1 MVALILLF
9 KVGYVARNDQGRVL
23 ELPDFEDAEPPLQ
36 SIVALAMSLGV
47 LILFGTVLV
56 VLMALSAVFSAL
68 ETALFS
74 LQPFHIKGLETR
86 SPRFARALSRLM
98 ENPRRVLSGILF
110 ADALLN
116 LPLMILLVILMREI
130 IQTKVPFWV
139 TALGIFTVIVLL
151 CDLIPKLVAL
161 SKPYRIASTGLL
173 TLQTVLPL
181 VDPIARLL
189 QTLSENVADLIF
201 PKSQARARPLT
212 EDELET
218 LIELSEEQGS
228 LGAVESEMIQEIIK
242 LGNKTVRDCMTPR
255 TDMFALPD
263 DLENAEVIAKVKARR
278 FRRVPIYGETPDD
291 ILGVLDVKR
300 YLLDTGV
307 HYMEALVA
315 PSYVPET
322 MKALEL
328 LRNFLM
334 RPGRLAIILDEFG
347 GTEGII
353 TLADIIEEIISDAVP
368 AADHTLYIQEIGTEK
383 WLVNAAARLDDLSE
397 HLGFDLEEDGI
408 DTVGGL
414 VFTHFGSL
422 APPGE
427 RIRLGDLVFTVRR
440 SSRKRIEEVVV
451 MLSPQKKE
459 EESGK

>member
-1 MVALILLF
+1 LLF
-9 KVGYVARNDQGRVL
+9 KVGYVTRNDQVRVP
-23 ELPDFEDAEPPLQ
+23 ELPAFEDAESPRQVVVSLIMQ
-36 SIVALAMSLGV
+36 SGV
-47 LILFGTVLV
+47 LILFGTVLLVLV
-56 VLMALSAVFSAL
+56 VLSAVFSAL

-86 SPRFARALSRLM
+86 NPRFARALSQLM

-116 LPLMILLVILMREI
+116 LPLMILLVLLMREI
-130 IQTKVPFWV
+130 IRMPVPFWL

-173 TLQTVLPL
+173 TLQTVLPF
-181 VDPIARLL
+181 VDPIARRL
-189 QTLSENVADLIF
+189 QILSEKVAEHLF
-201 PKSQARARPLT
+201 PKSMARARPLT

-228 LGAVESEMIQEIIK
+228 LGAIESEMIHEIIK
-242 LGNKTVRDCMTPR
+242 LGDKTARDCMTPR

-278 FRRVPIYGETPDD
+278 FRRVPVYGETPDD
-291 ILGVLDVKR
+291 ILGVLDVKVFL
-300 YLLDTGV
+300 YDPTI
-307 HYMEALVA
+307 HYMETLVA

-322 MKALEL
+322 MKALDL

-334 RPGRLAIILDEFG
+334 RPGRLAIIVDEFG

-353 TLADIIEEIISDAVP
+353 SLADIIEEIISDAVP
-368 AADHTLYIQEIGTEK
+368 AADHILYIQEIGTNQ
-383 WLVNAAARLDDLSE
+383 WLVNAAVRLDDLSE
-397 HLGFDLEEDGI
+397 HLGIDLEEDGI

-422 APPGE
+422 PRPGE
-427 RIRLGDLVFTVRR
+427 HIRLGDLLFTVRK
-440 SSRKRIEEVVV
+440 SSRKRIEEIVVV
-451 MLSPQKKE
+451 LAPLEKE
-459 EESGK
+459 EVSRE

>member
-1 MVALILLF
+1 
-9 KVGYVARNDQGRVL
+9 
-23 ELPDFEDAEPPLQ
+23 
-36 SIVALAMSLGV
+36 
-47 LILFGTVLV
+47 
-56 VLMALSAVFSAL
+56 
-68 ETALFS
+68 
-74 LQPFHIKGLETR
+74 
-86 SPRFARALSRLM
+86 M
-98 ENPRRVLSGILF
+98 ENPRRVLGGILF

-116 LPLMILLVILMREI
+116 LPLMILLIILMREI
-130 IQTKVPFWV
+130 IRTPVPFWV

-151 CDLIPKLVAL
+151 CDLIPKVVAL

-181 VDPIARLL
+181 VDPIARRL
-189 QTLSENVADLIF
+189 QILSEKVADLF
-201 PKSQARARPLT
+201 FANSEARARPLT
-212 EDELET
+212 EEELET

-228 LGAVESEMIQEIIK
+228 LGAIESEMIQEIIK

-278 FRRVPIYGETPDD
+278 FRRVPVYGETPDE

-300 YLLDTGV
+300 FLFDPRV
-307 HYMEALVA
+307 HYMEVLVT

-322 MKALEL
+322 MKALDL
-328 LRNFLM
+328 LRNLLM
-334 RPGRLAIILDEFG
+334 RPDRLAIIVDEFG

-397 HLGFDLEEDGI
+397 HLGIELEEDGI

-422 APPGE
+422 PRPGE
-427 RIRLGDLVFTVRR
+427 QIRLGDLVFTVRK
-440 SSRKRIEEVVV
+440 SSRKRIEEIVVV
-451 MLSPQKKE
+451 LDPEDKE
-459 EESGK
+459 EKSGE